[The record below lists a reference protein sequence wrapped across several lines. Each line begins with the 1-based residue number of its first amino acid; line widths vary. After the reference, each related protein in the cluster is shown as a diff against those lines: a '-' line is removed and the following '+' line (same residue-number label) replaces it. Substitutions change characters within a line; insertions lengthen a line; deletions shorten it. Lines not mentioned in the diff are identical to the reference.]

1 MFHTDS
7 GLGSRLDPALEKLL
21 GPSQLFET
29 AEETKQLSEAELLL
43 KDKCT
48 LYKVATDS
56 SNCCIGPLIAA
67 NKKHRKKTESA
78 TAGPN
83 WFNMSAPELTPEVKA
98 DLEAVQ
104 LRRYINP
111 KIFYKK
117 KDVDQLPKYF
127 QIGTVLPSPE
137 EPRSLQVGKDRKRK
151 SLVEQMLM
159 EDEERQFS
167 RRKLETIQAA
177 KKRLRHRGP
186 KTYKKRRLGMS
197 R

>member
-1 MFHTDS
+1 MFQTDS
-7 GLGSRLDPALEKLL
+7 SLGNRLDPELEELL

-29 AEETKQLSEAELLL
+29 GQETKQLSEAELLL
-43 KDKCT
+43 KEKCT
-48 LYKVATDS
+48 LYKVTSES
-56 SNCCIGPLIAA
+56 SNCCIGPLTAI

-83 WFNMSAPELTPEVKA
+83 WFNMPAPEMTPEVKA

-127 QIGTVLPSPE
+127 QIGTVLPSPD
-137 EPRSLQVGKDRKRK
+137 EPKSLHIEKDRKRK

-159 EDEERQFS
+159 EDEAKQFS
-167 RRKLETIQAA
+167 RRKLVTIEAA